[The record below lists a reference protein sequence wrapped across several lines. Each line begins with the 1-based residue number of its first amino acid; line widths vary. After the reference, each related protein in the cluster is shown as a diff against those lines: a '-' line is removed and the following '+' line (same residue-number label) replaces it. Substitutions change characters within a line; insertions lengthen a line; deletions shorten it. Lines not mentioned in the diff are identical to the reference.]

1 MIKFYLLLAI
11 VFCSPAASA
20 QKPAFPD
27 YSLPIPD
34 VPNLLFY
41 IQRDPDVNTVV
52 YTLNTDN
59 SGQIDQKDP
68 IKIFWIKYT
77 EGGAHKPLNLLQ
89 KDLAYGLSVKPAG
102 KGLYNIKAVAYPKME
117 MQLLKGQDNKYHIRL
132 ALDNR
137 KCVLKRIFIRITGGS
152 HLHPDVAYLE
162 FHGTELGTGKA
173 VSQRVFPD

>member
-11 VFCSPAASA
+11 VFCSLPASA
-20 QKPAFPD
+20 QKAAVPD

-68 IKIFWIKYT
+68 IKIFLIKYT

-89 KDLAYGLSVKPAG
+89 
-102 KGLYNIKAVAYPKME
+102 KAVAYPKME

-162 FHGTELGTGKA
+162 FHGIELGTGKA